1 MDIKSN
7 KPSRALDSNRD
18 PNLDPRVAAADKQ
31 LRDVASLYEKQFL
44 REMVKQMRSSVTE
57 SEWMPSSFAE
67 KYYRE
72 QLDHQYVESWGDGGG
87 IGLGK
92 MIYDQLLE
100 RYGERM
106 GIRIPKERPQGPLP
120 LSHRDQWQG
129 EIGAQNRALQF
140 RKREDPSGASVRN
153 PVNAQDRAAERVAE
167 RGAESASD
175 RTSDRTADRTADRT
189 SELTSPWEGQWMGSY
204 LLPSGMRVAKIQHG
218 KMVST
223 FVGQF
228 NLRRDQELSLGAE
241 IKAGE
246 SFGEMPSGAKEFYWK
261 IQE

>member
-140 RKREDPSGASVRN
+140 RKREDPSGVSVRN
-153 PVNAQDRAAERVAE
+153 PVNAQDRAAE
-167 RGAESASD
+167 SASD
-175 RTSDRTADRTADRT
+175 RTSDRT

-246 SFGEMPSGAKEFYWK
+246 SFGEMPSGTKEFYWK